1 MVFVLY
7 LHESDSNVLK
17 AIKLTINLTNCLFC
31 ALCKW
36 NKFKQT
42 RIYIYAWLSVLCWD
56 AIQESTKTHESPSVS
71 ALEEHQRQPSLF
83 ELVYFNMKDIH
94 GHSFPPLTIKGHRNN
109 EVLQL
114 LSFWAC
120 AETLERLILIE
131 SKVTTAMLSRASR
144 DEWYVCRS
152 TGVNH
157 LSLCRQPC
165 KRLITT

>member
-1 MVFVLY
+1 MLSAN
-7 LHESDSNVLK
+7 E
-17 AIKLTINLTNCLFC
+17 INL
-31 ALCKW
+31 
-36 NKFKQT
+36 NKLE
-42 RIYIYAWLSVLCWD
+42 YIFMLGSVFRWD

-94 GHSFPPLTIKGHRNN
+94 GHSFPPLTVKGHRNN

-152 TGVNH
+152 TGVQSS
-157 LSLCRQPC
+157 LSLQAAMQALNHNLMSNNTIKIKKNPRH
-165 KRLITT
+165 LIKLYNHSVKAL